1 MILRELFE
9 AKAKSVG
16 IIFGRFN
23 PPHMGH
29 MKAWEMASENSTWY
43 VGTNKST
50 QGPKDPLP
58 FDIKIKAMEAVY
70 PEIKGHI
77 VAEQS
82 WLTLASKVY
91 EKHGNIVLNVYT
103 DEDWVTKAMIQYN
116 GKEGAHGYYE
126 FGTIQQQATPRL
138 SSATALRNAVAAD
151 DRDLFGQAAGVDPNT
166 LVAGHPFF
174 DVVKHYLMPH
184 AEKAAAKAVKKKVK
198 EPVAELSSEL
208 LGRYKKAAGAD
219 AKKSDADG
227 DYARGNKRFS
237 GIVKATKKQFANDEK
252 GVAEGSVDKK
262 PYPKTWHDVD
272 PKIGKL
278 VDKMSPEEKVKKGY
292 SNPSILKKNK
302 EQGVA
307 EVSLGDYRKKA
318 TMQKAQSQM
327 GAMFNNDPEKQK
339 QYQDTFNKRDRG
351 LNRLKAR
358 DEVARK
364 ANADKQMS
372 NNIAKLPELRAEYER
387 MKAEYKALG
396 GSNWQYADR
405 DQNLTDRERKAR
417 AMEDPMNNLWRTI
430 QSAEKTQRSADDIA
444 ETATPGATS
453 AGMMGTVDYPHI
465 SPGSSRGKKSYIG
478 SPGKSGTK
486 APPQPKVN
494 QPKTKHGTAVNALD
508 MKSNI
513 FGGGKAIKR
522 K

>member
-1 MILRELFE
+1 MLIRQILENKKSVAEGLDEMDNRTPSGDRREKHNNSPE
-9 AKAKSVG
+9 EKAKQDKEQQKRLTATS
-16 IIFGRFN
+16 
-23 PPHMGH
+23 P
-29 MKAWEMASENSTWY
+29 EMRKKLRLPEP
-43 VGTNKST
+43 K
-50 QGPKDPLP
+50 QG
-58 FDIKIKAMEAVY
+58 E
-70 PEIKGHI
+70 
-77 VAEQS
+77 
-82 WLTLASKVY
+82 
-91 EKHGNIVLNVYT
+91 
-103 DEDWVTKAMIQYN
+103 
-116 GKEGAHGYYE
+116 
-126 FGTIQQQATPRL
+126 
-138 SSATALRNAVAAD
+138 
-151 DRDLFGQAAGVDPNT
+151 
-166 LVAGHPFF
+166 
-174 DVVKHYLMPH
+174 
-184 AEKAAAKAVKKKVK
+184 
-198 EPVAELSSEL
+198 
-208 LGRYKKAAGAD
+208 
-219 AKKSDADG
+219 
-227 DYARGNKRFS
+227 
-237 GIVKATKKQFANDEK
+237 
-252 GVAEGSVDKK
+252 AEGSVDKK